1 MMNGYMISIQVFGR
15 KIFSDARKAYRKPN
29 VKTSNFGFFFLL
41 ALDRLIL
48 DEHGCCI

>member
-1 MMNGYMISIQVFGR
+1 MNGYMISIQAFGR
-15 KIFSDARKAYRKPN
+15 KIFSDARKAYINPS
-29 VKTSNFGFFFLL
+29 VKTSSFGFFSLL

>member
-1 MMNGYMISIQVFGR
+1 MNGYMISIQVFGR
-15 KIFSDARKAYRKPN
+15 KIFSDARKAHRKPN
-29 VKTSNFGFFFLL
+29 VKTSNFGSFSLL